1 MRKRG
6 KEKKEKKVKIGKILI
21 QLLLA
26 DLQLLYSAVCFVSI
40 QVVEF
45 PTTSGGKKYD
55 HLVGSSASGQKSDHL
70 VGNLTTSSCQNKKS
84 KLKRGGL
91 SPAT

>member
-1 MRKRG
+1 MQLRK
-6 KEKKEKKVKIGKILI
+6 KKQKVKVTISTSRQKNSNKTSSKH
-21 QLLLA
+21 LLHNYIV
-26 DLQLLYSAVCFVSI
+26 QCFVSI

-70 VGNLTTSSCQNKKS
+70 VGNLTTSCCQNKK
-84 KLKRGGL
+84 
-91 SPAT
+91 